1 MKFSNILKRS
11 FFIISVIQI
20 AAIQN
25 FIYPDTKNT
34 HSINDKVSELDES
47 IDGIVSSVDGTVSI
61 QVVSADKYD
70 LIYEHNSQLEM
81 IPASIT
87 KLVTS
92 SVAFDMLGI
101 NYDFKTI
108 VYTDDQNISDGV
120 IDGNIY
126 LKGYGDPDL
135 NSLDIAYLAE
145 EIRKKGIIQITG
157 NIVYDESY
165 LDDEHYSL
173 ADYYQGD
180 TKKDYWPYVS
190 GLNFN
195 KNPKSFDPALMAGT
209 VLKDELVASN
219 IIIDGIVVAGMTP
232 SASKEI
238 AVVSHSIFDV
248 LAHMNKESDNHSA
261 ITVFKVIGAKYSTPP
276 GTISK
281 GESAVVEFLTSI
293 GNQRNRFEI
302 LEGSGLS
309 RFNRVN
315 SDMYIRL
322 LKYMYDKTDSF
333 DYFYS
338 TLPIAGEDGT
348 LRNRMIGTEAQKN
361 VHAKTG
367 TLNSVSALSGYAVTR
382 DSELLMF
389 YIVMNGF
396 GGGANGVR
404 YKQDQI
410 CELLC
415 QFSRK

>member
-1 MKFSNILKRS
+1 MKFSNIFKRS
-11 FFIISVIQI
+11 LYILLFIQI
-20 AAIQN
+20 AAVQN
-25 FIYPDTKNT
+25 FIYPVTKNT
-34 HSINDKVSELDES
+34 NSAKDKVAELTES
-47 IDGIVSSVDGTVSI
+47 IDAVVNSVPGTVSI

-92 SVAFDMLGI
+92 AVAFDMLGV

-108 VYTDDQNISDGV
+108 VYTDDINISDGV
-120 IDGNIY
+120 IDGNLY

-135 NSLDIAYLAE
+135 NSLDITYLAE
-145 EIRKKGIIQITG
+145 VIKSKGIIQITG
-157 NIVYDESY
+157 NVVYDESY
-165 LDDEHYSL
+165 LDDEHYAL

-180 TKKDYWPYVS
+180 TKRNYWPYVS

-195 KNPKSFDPALMAGT
+195 KNSKNFDPALMAGT
-209 VLKDELVASN
+209 VLFDELVASSVL
-219 IIIDGIVVAGMTP
+219 IDGIVVAGITP

-261 ITVFKVIGAKYSTPP
+261 ITVFKVIGAKFSTPP
-276 GTISK
+276 GSVSK

-302 LEGSGLS
+302 LEGSGLT
-309 RFNRVN
+309 RFNKVN

-322 LKYMYDKTDSF
+322 LKYMYDDTKSF

-338 TLPIAGEDGT
+338 TLPIAGKDGT
-348 LRNRMIGTEAQKN
+348 LRNRMIGTEAENN

-367 TLNSVSALSGYAVTR
+367 TLNSVSALSGYAVSR
-382 DSELLMF
+382 DSELLIF

-396 GGGANGVR
+396 GGGANEVR

>member
-1 MKFSNILKRS
+1 MKFSNIFKRS
-11 FFIISVIQI
+11 LFILFFIQF
-20 AAIQN
+20 AAVQN
-25 FIYPDTKNT
+25 FIYPDTKNA
-34 HSINDKVSELDES
+34 NNVKDKVTELTES
-47 IDGIVSSVDGTVSI
+47 IDAVVNSVPGTVSI

-87 KLVTS
+87 KLVTAA
-92 SVAFDMLGI
+92 VAFDMLGV

-108 VYTDDQNISDGV
+108 VYTDDINISDGV
-120 IDGNIY
+120 IDGNLY

-135 NSLDIAYLAE
+135 NSLDITYLAE
-145 EIRKKGIIQITG
+145 VIKSKGIFQITG
-157 NIVYDESY
+157 NVVYDESY
-165 LDDEHYSL
+165 LDDEHYAL

-180 TKKDYWPYVS
+180 TKRTYWPYVS

-195 KNPKSFDPALMAGT
+195 KNSKSYDPALMAGT
-209 VLKDELVASN
+209 VLFDELVASS
-219 IIIDGIVVAGMTP
+219 ILVDGIVVAGLTP

-276 GTISK
+276 GSVSK

-302 LEGSGLS
+302 LEGSGLT
-309 RFNRVN
+309 RFNKVN

-322 LKYMYDKTDSF
+322 LKYMYDDTKSF

-338 TLPIAGEDGT
+338 TLPIAGKDGT
-348 LRNRMIGTEAQKN
+348 LRNRMIGTEAENN

-367 TLNSVSALSGYAVTR
+367 TLNSVSALSGYAVSR
-382 DSELLMF
+382 DSELLIF

-396 GGGANGVR
+396 GGGANEVR

>member
-1 MKFSNILKRS
+1 MKFSNIFKRS
-11 FFIISVIQI
+11 LYILLFIQI
-20 AAIQN
+20 AAVQN
-25 FIYPDTKNT
+25 FIYPDTKNA
-34 HSINDKVSELDES
+34 NNVKDKVTELTES
-47 IDGIVSSVDGTVSI
+47 IDAVVNSVPGTVSI

-92 SVAFDMLGI
+92 AVAFDMLGV

-108 VYTDDQNISDGV
+108 VYTDDINISDGV
-120 IDGNIY
+120 IDGNLY

-135 NSLDIAYLAE
+135 NSLDITYLAE
-145 EIRKKGIIQITG
+145 VIKSKGIIQITG
-157 NIVYDESY
+157 NVVYDESY
-165 LDDEHYSL
+165 LDDEHYAL

-180 TKKDYWPYVS
+180 TKRNYWPYVS

-195 KNPKSFDPALMAGT
+195 KNSKNFDPALMAGT
-209 VLKDELVASN
+209 VLFDELVASS
-219 IIIDGIVVAGMTP
+219 ILIDGIVVAGITP

-261 ITVFKVIGAKYSTPP
+261 ITVFKVIGAKFSTPP
-276 GTISK
+276 GSVSK

-302 LEGSGLS
+302 LEGSGLT
-309 RFNRVN
+309 RFNKVN

-322 LKYMYDKTDSF
+322 LKYMYDDTKSF

-338 TLPIAGEDGT
+338 TLPIAGKDGT
-348 LRNRMIGTEAQKN
+348 LRNRMIGTEAENN

-367 TLNSVSALSGYAVTR
+367 TLNSVSALSGYAVSR
-382 DSELLMF
+382 DSELLIF

-396 GGGANGVR
+396 GGGANEVR

>member
-1 MKFSNILKRS
+1 MKFSNIFKRS
-11 FFIISVIQI
+11 LYILLFIQI
-20 AAIQN
+20 AAVQN
-25 FIYPDTKNT
+25 FIYPVTKNT
-34 HSINDKVSELDES
+34 NSAKDKVAELTES
-47 IDGIVSSVDGTVSI
+47 IDAVVNSVPGTVSI

-92 SVAFDMLGI
+92 AVAFDMLGV

-108 VYTDDQNISDGV
+108 VYTDDINISDGV
-120 IDGNIY
+120 IDGNLY

-135 NSLDIAYLAE
+135 NSLDITYLAE
-145 EIRKKGIIQITG
+145 VIKSKGIIQITG
-157 NIVYDESY
+157 NVVYDESY
-165 LDDEHYSL
+165 LDDEHYAL

-180 TKKDYWPYVS
+180 TKRNYWPYVS

-195 KNPKSFDPALMAGT
+195 KNSKNFDPALMAGT
-209 VLKDELVASN
+209 VLFDELVASS
-219 IIIDGIVVAGMTP
+219 ILIDGIVVAGITP

-261 ITVFKVIGAKYSTPP
+261 ITVFKVIGAKFSTPP
-276 GTISK
+276 GSVSK

-302 LEGSGLS
+302 LEGSGLT
-309 RFNRVN
+309 RFNKVN

-322 LKYMYDKTDSF
+322 LKYMYDDTKSF

-338 TLPIAGEDGT
+338 TLPIAGKDGT
-348 LRNRMIGTEAQKN
+348 LRNRMIGTEAENN

-367 TLNSVSALSGYAVTR
+367 TLNSVSALSGYAVSR
-382 DSELLMF
+382 DSELLIF

-396 GGGANGVR
+396 GGGANEVR

>member
-1 MKFSNILKRS
+1 MKFSIIFKRS
-11 FFIISVIQI
+11 LYILLFIQI
-20 AAIQN
+20 AAVQN
-25 FIYPDTKNT
+25 FIYPVTKNT
-34 HSINDKVSELDES
+34 NSAKDKVAELTES
-47 IDGIVSSVDGTVSI
+47 IDAVVNSVPGTVSI

-92 SVAFDMLGI
+92 AVAFDMLGV

-108 VYTDDQNISDGV
+108 VYTDDINISDGV
-120 IDGNIY
+120 IDGNLY

-135 NSLDIAYLAE
+135 NSLDITYLAE
-145 EIRKKGIIQITG
+145 VIKSKGIIQITG
-157 NIVYDESY
+157 NVVYDESY
-165 LDDEHYSL
+165 LDDEHYAL

-180 TKKDYWPYVS
+180 TKRNYWPYVS

-195 KNPKSFDPALMAGT
+195 KNSKNFDPALMAGT
-209 VLKDELVASN
+209 VLFDELVASS
-219 IIIDGIVVAGMTP
+219 ILIDGIVVAGITP

-261 ITVFKVIGAKYSTPP
+261 ITVFKVIGAKFSTPP
-276 GTISK
+276 GSVSK

-302 LEGSGLS
+302 LEGSGLT
-309 RFNRVN
+309 RFNKVN

-322 LKYMYDKTDSF
+322 LKYMYDDTKSF

-338 TLPIAGEDGT
+338 TLPIAGKDGT
-348 LRNRMIGTEAQKN
+348 LRNRMIGTEAENN

-367 TLNSVSALSGYAVTR
+367 TLNSVSALSGYAVSR
-382 DSELLMF
+382 DSELLIF

-396 GGGANGVR
+396 GGGANEVR

>member
-1 MKFSNILKRS
+1 MLF
-11 FFIISVIQI
+11 IQI
-20 AAIQN
+20 AAVQN
-25 FIYPDTKNT
+25 FIYPVTKNT
-34 HSINDKVSELDES
+34 NSAKDKVAELTES
-47 IDGIVSSVDGTVSI
+47 IDAVVNSVPGTVSI

-92 SVAFDMLGI
+92 AVAFDMLGV

-108 VYTDDQNISDGV
+108 VYTDDINISDGV
-120 IDGNIY
+120 IDGNLY

-135 NSLDIAYLAE
+135 NSLDITYLAE
-145 EIRKKGIIQITG
+145 VIKSKGIIQITG
-157 NIVYDESY
+157 NVVYDESY
-165 LDDEHYSL
+165 LDDEHYAL

-180 TKKDYWPYVS
+180 TKRNYWPYVS

-195 KNPKSFDPALMAGT
+195 KNSKNFDPALMAGT
-209 VLKDELVASN
+209 VLFDELVASS
-219 IIIDGIVVAGMTP
+219 ILIDGIVVAGITP

-261 ITVFKVIGAKYSTPP
+261 ITVFKVIGAKFSTPP
-276 GTISK
+276 GSVSK

-302 LEGSGLS
+302 LEGSGLT
-309 RFNRVN
+309 RFNKVN

-322 LKYMYDKTDSF
+322 LKYMYDDTKSF

-338 TLPIAGEDGT
+338 TLPIAGKDGT
-348 LRNRMIGTEAQKN
+348 LRNRMIGTEAENN

-367 TLNSVSALSGYAVTR
+367 TLNSVSALSGYAVSR
-382 DSELLMF
+382 DSELLIF

-396 GGGANGVR
+396 GGGANEVR